1 MIGEIST
8 PLIAQILFVSFSV
21 LLLLGT
27 PIMVALGISAM
38 LSFVVAGTDLSNMI
52 QMAFSSMTSFPLM
65 ALPCFVLAGA
75 LMESAGMSRRL
86 VHIAE
91 NIVGPIPGGL
101 AVSTA
106 LSCVFFGAISGSGPA
121 TTAAVG
127 MLMIPAMTKRGY
139 DAGYAAAATATA
151 GGVGIVIPPSIP
163 MVIYGVSGQQSITKM
178 FMGGIIPGIL
188 IALGLSLLH
197 MYLCR
202 NLQTTGAIQWSR
214 ASLKHSLKDGFWS
227 AMAPVIILGGIYAGW
242 FTPTEAAVVAIFYT
256 IFVGIF
262 IHRELSFPSFM
273 NCLKT
278 TSWLTG
284 RVLVLVFTAYAFGRI
299 LTEYRIPAEIAA
311 WILNFTDNVAV
322 VWAFVIVLL
331 LFLGMFMETLALIL
345 LVTPVLLPVMMA
357 YGVDPIHFGVILV
370 CCCGVGFSSPPLGE
384 NLFIASGISKVS
396 LEELAIKALPMMA
409 VNIFVIVLL
418 VLFPNLVMWLPNL
431 VKLGTAGG

>member
-1 MIGEIST
+1 MIPDITSAQ
-8 PLIAQILFVSFSV
+8 IAQILFVSFSV

-38 LSFVVAGTDLSNMI
+38 LSFVVVGTDLSNMI

-75 LMESAGMSRRL
+75 LMECAGMSRRL

-139 DAGYAAAATATA
+139 DPGYAAATTATA

-197 MYLCR
+197 VYLCR
-202 NLQTTGAIQWSR
+202 NLQTTGTVQWS
-214 ASLKHSLKDGFWS
+214 ASSLKHSVKDGFWS
-227 AMAPVIILGGIYAGW
+227 VMAPVIILGGIYAGW
-242 FTPTEAAVVAIFYT
+242 FTPTEAAVVAIMYT
-256 IFVGIF
+256 IFIGVF
-262 IHRELSFPSFM
+262 VHKELTFHSFM

-311 WILNFTDNVAV
+311 WILAYTDNVAV
-322 VWAFVIVLL
+322 VWAFVVILL

-345 LVTPVLLPVMMA
+345 LVTPVLLPVMVA

-396 LEELAIKALPMMA
+396 LEELAVKALPMMA
-409 VNIFVIVLL
+409 VNVLVIILL
-418 VLFPNLVMWLPNL
+418 VVFPQLVLWLPNM
-431 VKLGTAGG
+431 VKLGAM